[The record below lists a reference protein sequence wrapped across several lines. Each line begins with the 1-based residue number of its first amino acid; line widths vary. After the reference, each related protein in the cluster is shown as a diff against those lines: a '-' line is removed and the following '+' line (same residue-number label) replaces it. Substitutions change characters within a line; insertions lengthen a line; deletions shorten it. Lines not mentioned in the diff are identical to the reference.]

1 MFTTGSGHPRA
12 IVLVAMTVPLGM
24 LVTVVVRMGVRAA
37 AVGAGLGFER
47 RRQADWLQTQTTQ
60 HLVEHV
66 IVPVPQPARFDLQ
79 RDVPV
84 AEVVTGTRQQQR
96 GIAAHLRYRLV
107 CSPYAHDHPVRV
119 AE

>member
-1 MFTTGSGHPRA
+1 MTIDYLPSWNDGTTKQA
-12 IVLVAMTVPLGM
+12 IVDFLD
-24 LVTVVVRMGVRAA
+24 AA
-37 AVGAGLGFER
+37 
-47 RRQADWLQTQTTQ
+47 
-60 HLVEHV
+60 
-66 IVPVPQPARFDLQ
+66 